1 VEVVK
6 AAHTSVVVAVPGMGD
21 EIQAIKAGIM
31 EIGDLFVVNKADRD
45 GADKTVTE
53 IEMMLH
59 LGKPTEGWQPRVL
72 KTVAVKGE
80 GIAELTQAIL
90 EHQAFMQTAEGR
102 RQKGKERSRWVFWE
116 LLQEQVTG
124 RVVEKVVGNG
134 TLDRLIERIAAR
146 ETDPYS
152 AVEEVLRKAGL

>member
-1 VEVVK
+1 
-6 AAHTSVVVAVPGMGD
+6 
-21 EIQAIKAGIM
+21 
-31 EIGDLFVVNKADRD
+31 
-45 GADKTVTE
+45 
-53 IEMMLH
+53 
-59 LGKPTEGWQPRVL
+59 
-72 KTVAVKGE
+72 
-80 GIAELTQAIL
+80 
-90 EHQAFMQTAEGR
+90 MQTAEGR

-134 TLDRLIERIAAR
+134 TLDRLIDRIAAR